1 MEKMSDKIIK
11 KTVDAIRKK
20 VEKYLKPMSSKIFDV
35 IGYKD
40 KDKIYEEDIK
50 ILLNDLVKKYH
61 NTLPTYTNGDF
72 FSLYLSNQS
81 DSIGLVPLA
90 KLSHEKEMNFN
101 ITHSY
106 CDWDFYDNKYI
117 DHVILKVDARQLN
130 LNDENS
136 ITINYEKA
144 IESIF
149 KLHARELVFSKLI
162 NETIDSQNKND
173 NKSTQISIVDL
184 MLEDNPRY
192 SKNDILKMLGERNFF
207 GVSLLSQI
215 LLFLSLKIEKKDNEI
230 DVNMTNIQV
239 IIDETAPSA
248 EYHFLHELL
257 EMSSEP
263 SKIRLEH
270 GGQNSII
277 SAKVYFSDGIKL
289 AKTDLEKDDYFLNIC
304 NLLNK
309 NDEDNKK
316 EIESNYQ
323 HTVKNPNLDKED
335 KEIKNEYIRTEGNYI
350 YIKVPIKM
358 VLSLPLDENEKPNSD
373 IYIPACLNDKD
384 NIKTVDILT
393 VGGAEHNRALA
404 HLINKHRFEYKDNRL
419 FGFMDNHFDMIYK
432 VVNLDNSEK
441 HGNSYNFFMG
451 LNQPVSGWN
460 YIFDVRRDDEDGNSQ
475 NSDVK
480 LLTFKLKDV
489 TNSKK
494 KQNFNIVSIY
504 GFSAVASVLGINMFI
519 AELSLRKIYTNALFE
534 GEFSRMFDDFKI
546 TNPRGT
552 ATTFFFKEK
561 DETSGK
567 TKIKVEIMNN
577 FSKKCYQYQ
586 FNVDKE
592 KYQNILWIDKK
603 KIISHRQF
611 GRVTTRYE

>member
-1 MEKMSDKIIK
+1 
-11 KTVDAIRKK
+11 
-20 VEKYLKPMSSKIFDV
+20 
-35 IGYKD
+35 
-40 KDKIYEEDIK
+40 
-50 ILLNDLVKKYH
+50 
-61 NTLPTYTNGDF
+61 
-72 FSLYLSNQS
+72 
-81 DSIGLVPLA
+81 
-90 KLSHEKEMNFN
+90 MNFN

-117 DHVILKVDARQLN
+117 DHIILKVNKNKLSTYKEDGN
-130 LNDENS
+130 EIDYIDMIKN
-136 ITINYEKA
+136 
-144 IESIF
+144 IF
-149 KLHARELVFSKLI
+149 KLHSRELIFSKLI
-162 NETIDSQNKND
+162 NKKVKSQNINEKKENL
-173 NKSTQISIVDL
+173 SIVDL
-184 MLEDNPRY
+184 MLNDNPRY
-192 SKNDILKMLGERNFF
+192 RKNDIVGMLGERNLF

-215 LLFLSLKIEKKDNEI
+215 LFFLSLDVKKTNNKDANDVKIENHMVEF
-230 DVNMTNIQV
+230 N
-239 IIDETAPSA
+239 IDEESSKA
-248 EYHFLHELL
+248 EYHFLKELI
-257 EMSSEP
+257 EMSSNPE
-263 SKIRLEH
+263 KIIF
-270 GGQNSII
+270 GSNDDFFM
-277 SAKVYFSDGIKL
+277 SAKIYFSDGIKL
-289 AKTDLEKDDYFLNIC
+289 EKNNLENDDYFLNIC
-304 NLLNK
+304 NLTNK
-309 NDEDNKK
+309 NDE
-316 EIESNYQ
+316 
-323 HTVKNPNLDKED
+323 
-335 KEIKNEYIRTEGNYI
+335 EIKKQIEDEYINTVGNSSQNNNSYVKEQGDYL
-350 YIKVPIKM
+350 YIKVPIKI

-373 IYIPACLNDKD
+373 IYIPACLNDND

-404 HLINKHRFEYKDNRL
+404 HLINKHRLHYKDNRL
-419 FGFMDNHFDMIYK
+419 FGFMDNHFDMVYK
-432 VVNLDNSEK
+432 VNLDDTEI
-441 HGNSYNFFMG
+441 HDNSYNFFMG

-460 YIFDVRRDDEDGNSQ
+460 YIFDARKDDENGNSQ

-480 LLTFKLKDV
+480 LLTFKLADG
-489 TNSKK
+489 